1 MSGVEFNG
9 NVGGIKGTQSLTNI
23 GKISKAMN
31 LMNLGIMGYGHS
43 GNTGGIAVERNIPG
57 LQAVAQHFEDVPLM
71 VYNNKGQTNLDLTG
85 ATLIPDY
92 EAVTAEL

>member
-1 MSGVEFNG
+1 MSGVEFNS

-23 GKISKAMN
+23 GRISKA
-31 LMNLGIMGYGHS
+31 LNLGIMGYGHS
-43 GNTGGIAVERNIPG
+43 GNAGGIAVERNITG

-71 VYNNKGQTNLDLTG
+71 VYNNKGQTNLDLTE

>member
-31 LMNLGIMGYGHS
+31 LVGIMGYGHS
-43 GNTGGIAVERNIPG
+43 GNTGGISVERNIPG

>member
-9 NVGGIKGTQSLTNI
+9 NVGGIKGTQSLTNL

-31 LMNLGIMGYGHS
+31 LEFRGYGHT
-43 GNTGGIAVERNIPG
+43 GNAGGIAVERNILG
-57 LQAVAQHFEDVPLM
+57 LQAVTQHFAAIPEGK
-71 VYNNKGQTNLDLTG
+71 VYLNNGSNLDLTG

-92 EAVTAEL
+92 GAETAEV

>member
-9 NVGGIKGTQSLTNI
+9 NVGGIKNTSSLTNI
-23 GKISKAMN
+23 GRISKALN
-31 LMNLGIMGYGHS
+31 IGIMGYGHS
-43 GNTGGIAVERNIPG
+43 GNAEGFAVERNIPG
-57 LQAVAQHFEDVPLM
+57 LQAVTRHFEDVPLM
-71 VYNNKGQTNLDLTG
+71 VYNNKEQTNLDLTG

>member
-9 NVGGIKGTQSLTNI
+9 NVGGIKNTSSLTNI
-23 GKISKAMN
+23 GRISKA
-31 LMNLGIMGYGHS
+31 LNLGIMGYGHS
-43 GNTGGIAVERNIPG
+43 GNTEGFAVERNIPG

-71 VYNNKGQTNLDLTG
+71 VYNNKEQTNLDLTG